1 MVVDG
6 QFFHET
12 IEGFRHEP
20 GFRYRVRME
29 RCDAWPGMAEPPQD
43 AYRHGYRLIENVEKV
58 QEP

>member
-1 MVVDG
+1 MVVKG
-6 QFFHET
+6 QFFYET

-29 RCDAWPGMAEPPQD
+29 RYDAWPGMAEPPQD
-43 AYRHGYRLIENVEKV
+43 ASRYGFRIIEIVEKV